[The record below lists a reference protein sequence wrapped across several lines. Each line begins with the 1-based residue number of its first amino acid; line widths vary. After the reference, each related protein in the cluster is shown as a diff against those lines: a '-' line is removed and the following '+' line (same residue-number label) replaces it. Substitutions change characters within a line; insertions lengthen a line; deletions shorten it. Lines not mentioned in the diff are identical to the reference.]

1 VKPMDLSSNLS
12 IIDPEQADE
21 IMQEAVRCNIPV
33 YLISTDQRVGREA
46 FFDAVRSA
54 LPLDPPLMSAR
65 SWEAL
70 SDSLWEGIRS
80 LGSKHVV
87 ALWPDSSLFSEGAP
101 CEFDIATS
109 VLADVARS
117 LADPEATRGR
127 PVEMSIYIGRLSG
140 SS

>member
-1 VKPMDLSSNLS
+1 MELSSNLT

-21 IMQEAVRCNIPV
+21 IKQEAVRRNIPAYV
-33 YLISTDQRVGREA
+33 ISTDQRVGREA
-46 FFDAVRSA
+46 FFDAVRST
-54 LPLDPPLMSAR
+54 LPLDPPLISSR
-65 SWEAL
+65 SWDAL

-80 LGSKHVV
+80 LDANRVV
-87 ALWPDSSLFSEGAP
+87 ILWPDSPLFSERAP
-101 CEFDIATS
+101 HEFDIATS

-127 PVEMSIYIGRLSG
+127 PVEVSIYIGRPSG